1 MREGAS
7 NADDVVCED
16 HVHDGVDK
24 DHDVDAWV
32 HMSMTW
38 VPMSLTKAFSR

>member
-1 MREGAS
+1 MREGATD
-7 NADDVVCED
+7 AVDVVCED

-32 HMSMTW
+32 HMLITTTSD
-38 VPMSLTKAFSR
+38 